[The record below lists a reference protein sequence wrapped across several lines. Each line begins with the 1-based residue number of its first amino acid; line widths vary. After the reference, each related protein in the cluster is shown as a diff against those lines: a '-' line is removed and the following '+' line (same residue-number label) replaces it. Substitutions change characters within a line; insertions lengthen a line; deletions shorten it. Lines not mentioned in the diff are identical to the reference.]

1 MWIEEQSLT
10 ISISEEEDREDDNHI
25 DRQPQKYRRPDDEG
39 PAWNIA
45 SNEEMSSVEIVT

>member
-10 ISISEEEDREDDNHI
+10 ISMSEEEDCDDDNHI

-39 PAWNIA
+39 PALNID
-45 SNEEMSSVEIVT
+45 SNDSSVEIIT